1 MKKRKNYKIIKA
13 ALVLIMA
20 LCVTMGI
27 GMGAFAEEVAEN
39 PENIRS
45 GGENIEETP
54 DFEANGE
61 EKGEDLPSPV
71 PESGANEK
79 NIFAEIY
86 AAVEK
91 NADKIFSILAF
102 VGTIIVSIGYKS
114 GLIPLLNDALS
125 KLKGSLDGVRESG
138 EKLNADTSVKI
149 AEMDSSLRALE
160 KNVNHISTHLEG
172 YEALTVER
180 GAMRKILEGQ
190 IDMLYA
196 IFMSSA
202 LPQYQKDE
210 IGEKIQSMR
219 EELASYEEFCE

>member
-1 MKKRKNYKIIKA
+1 MKKRKNYKIIKT

-20 LCVTMGI
+20 LCITLGVGI
-27 GMGAFAEEVAEN
+27 SSFAEEVEEN
-39 PENIRS
+39 PENSIN
-45 GGENIEETP
+45 GGEFVKETP
-54 DFEANGE
+54 DFDAIGE
-61 EKGEDLPSPV
+61 ENGTNLPATDS
-71 PESGANEK
+71 EGGADEK

-86 AAVEK
+86 AAVED

-102 VGTIIVSIGYKS
+102 VGTIIVGIGYKS

-138 EKLNADTSVKI
+138 EKMNANTSVKI
-149 AEMDSSLRALE
+149 AEMEDSLKALE
-160 KNVNHISTHLEG
+160 KNLNHISTHLEG

-210 IGEKIQSMR
+210 VGEKIQSMR

>member
-1 MKKRKNYKIIKA
+1 MKKKKNYKIIKA

-20 LCVTMGI
+20 LCVTMGV

-39 PENIRS
+39 PDNLRKS
-45 GGENIEETP
+45 GEEVEEMP
-54 DFEANGE
+54 DFEADGE
-61 EKGEDLPSPV
+61 ENSEDLPSPEQ
-71 PESGANEK
+71 ESGAEEK

-86 AAVEK
+86 VAVEK

-102 VGTIIVSIGYKS
+102 VGTIIVGIGYKS

-138 EKLNADTSVKI
+138 EKMNADTSVKI
-149 AEMDSSLRALE
+149 AEMDNSLKALE
-160 KNVNHISTHLEG
+160 KKVNHISTHLEG

-180 GAMRKILEGQ
+180 CAMRKILEGQ

-210 IGEKIQSMR
+210 IGEKIKSMK
-219 EELASYEEFCE
+219 EELASYEETDK

>member
-1 MKKRKNYKIIKA
+1 MKKRKNNKIIKA
-13 ALVLIMA
+13 ALLLIMA
-20 LCVTMGI
+20 LCVTLGI
-27 GMGAFAEEVAEN
+27 SMDTYAEEIAEI
-39 PENIRS
+39 PES
-45 GGENIEETP
+45 SPDSGEGGEDTP
-54 DFEANGE
+54 TFEAESE
-61 EKGEDLPSPV
+61 ENGEDLPTLDR
-71 PESGANEK
+71 EGGANET
-79 NIFAEIY
+79 NVFEEIY
-86 AAVEK
+86 AAIEK

-102 VGTIIVSIGYKS
+102 VGTIIVGIGYKS

-125 KLKGSLDGVRESG
+125 KLKGSLDSVQENG
-138 EKLNADTSVKI
+138 EKMNADTSVKI
-149 AEMDSSLRALE
+149 AEMDGSLKGLE
-160 KNVNHISTHLEG
+160 KKVNHISAHLEG

-210 IGEKIQSMR
+210 VGEKIQSMR